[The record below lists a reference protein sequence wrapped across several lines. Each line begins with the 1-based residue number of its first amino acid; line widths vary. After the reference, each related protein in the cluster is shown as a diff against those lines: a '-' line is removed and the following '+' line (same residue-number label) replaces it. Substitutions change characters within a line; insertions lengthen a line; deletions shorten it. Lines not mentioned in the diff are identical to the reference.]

1 MGREKSGFY
10 FHFKTLNFLAQ
21 RPFSSFVTRRHQCF
35 SVALLMRSSHLFKFI
50 NSCRLA
56 APEWEENWES
66 HQGLQTDFWV
76 LWDGKYFPVPVWKKK
91 KRSPSSA
98 KVRSRHCHHLKWWS
112 STFLTLQP
120 FNIAAYIVTT
130 IIKLF
135 MLLLHNSNCKSL
147 CFPMV
152 SRLCLTWLLEEGI
165 PSMRLWEYS
174 QADWGRGAGRDG
186 WGEERPSA
194 PGRPLNHVNKG
205 AQMGSRWFASISNIH
220 NATCHPLLWEEKR
233 N

>member
-152 SRLCLTWLLEEGI
+152 LGDPCESLGPQRMQTTSWEPLIWSFLTEVAKGPLT
-165 PSMRLWEYS
+165 PS
-174 QADWGRGAGRDG
+174 DG
-186 WGEERPSA
+186 
-194 PGRPLNHVNKG
+194 VN
-205 AQMGSRWFASISNIH
+205 QS
-220 NATCHPLLWEEKR
+220 TQEKPCWVHSSF
-233 N
+233 